1 MLLLLLAGTTAC
13 QPSSSQVDPIS
24 NTSRENT
31 QLLLNNAILEQ
42 SNQASNTV
50 WKIKA
55 DSIVYSEDNQVATL
69 TKVVGNLWQND
80 SVILQLSAEVG
91 EVKDNGN
98 KIILNGNVIASDPRN
113 GSTINSEVVEWRPP
127 ENLLLIPQQLI
138 GTKANFKVIAASGRY
153 RTDLEELELEND
165 VIATSEKPQLQLT
178 SDRLEWNI
186 KQQQII
192 SPGAVKL
199 VHYDQK
205 QTVTEELVG
214 DRAELNLAIHQATLS
229 QNIEL
234 ISLNPPLQV
243 ATDSLTWNY
252 QNRFG
257 KSDRPIQ
264 ILDREQQTSITGN
277 KGEINLL
284 QKQAI
289 LEDGVKGINQLKLAE
304 IFARQITWKIDTEE
318 VEATGNVIY
327 EQANPQAR
335 LTGEKAIGAL
345 GKNNIVVTSNGKQQV
360 KTVIEN

>member
-1 MLLLLLAGTTAC
+1 
-13 QPSSSQVDPIS
+13 
-24 NTSRENT
+24 
-31 QLLLNNAILEQ
+31 
-42 SNQASNTV
+42 
-50 WKIKA
+50 
-55 DSIVYSEDNQVATL
+55 
-69 TKVVGNLWQND
+69 
-80 SVILQLSAEVG
+80 
-91 EVKDNGN
+91 
-98 KIILNGNVIASDPRN
+98 
-113 GSTINSEVVEWRPP
+113 
-127 ENLLLIPQQLI
+127 
-138 GTKANFKVIAASGRY
+138 
-153 RTDLEELELEND
+153 
-165 VIATSEKPQLQLT
+165 
-178 SDRLEWNI
+178 
-186 KQQQII
+186 
-192 SPGAVKL
+192 
-199 VHYDQK
+199 
-205 QTVTEELVG
+205 
-214 DRAELNLAIHQATLS
+214 AIHQATLS